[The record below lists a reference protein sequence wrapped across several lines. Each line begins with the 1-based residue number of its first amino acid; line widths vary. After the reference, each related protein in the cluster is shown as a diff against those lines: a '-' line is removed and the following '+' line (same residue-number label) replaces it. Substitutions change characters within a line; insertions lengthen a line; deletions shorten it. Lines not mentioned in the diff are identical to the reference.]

1 MATRSI
7 ISGTRPTETP
17 SASSNDVDAQAKPI
31 LQRKHTN
38 HYERAAAAATK
49 ADEIP
54 ATTAWSAAAS
64 VTDRP
69 GMQRQQSWKRSDLR
83 GQQQAQ
89 MLAGRAGGQG
99 YSITQK

>member
-7 ISGTRPTETP
+7 ISGTKPTETP
-17 SASSNDVDAQAKPI
+17 SASSDDVDTQAKPT

-54 ATTAWSAAAS
+54 ATTAGSAAAS

-89 MLAGRAGGQG
+89 MLGRASGQG
-99 YSITQK
+99 YSSTQK